1 MTNQDQNLK
10 KQLPKTGPLTTPLS
24 LRGWPRW
31 AIYLFSLI
39 GLVYIINPGA
49 GFLEFLPDNLPI
61 IGNLDEGVAMML
73 LWMGLVEFFEGR
85 KAQQSVVDG
94 EIIEPDPYYPPPSPP
109 ERDAL
114 PEPDVDDI
122 IR

>member
-1 MTNQDQNLK
+1 MTNQDQNQN
-10 KQLPKTGPLTTPLS
+10 KQLSQTGPLTTPLS

-31 AIYLFSLI
+31 LIYTFSAI
-39 GLVYIINPGA
+39 GLVYLINPGA

-61 IGNLDEGVAMML
+61 IGNIDEGVAMML

-85 KAQQSVVDG
+85 KFEQSVVDG
-94 EIIEPDPYYPPPSPP
+94 EVVEPDPDDPP
-109 ERDAL
+109 EPGEYEAL

-122 IR
+122 VR

>member
-1 MTNQDQNLK
+1 MSNQDQNK
-10 KQLPKTGPLTTPLS
+10 NKQLSQTGPLTTPLS

-31 AIYLFSLI
+31 VIYLFSAI

-49 GFLEFLPDNLPI
+49 GFLEFLPDNLPL

-85 KAQQSVVDG
+85 KFDQSVVDG
-94 EIIEPDPYYPPPSPP
+94 DVVEPDLDYPP
-109 ERDAL
+109 EDGEYEAL